1 MIKTFFAYLKYRLL
15 LLLLWGV
22 STGIF
27 LAVQFLSGQQIEF
40 AWYAV
45 LLTGIILLL
54 ILIPDGIRF
63 FKKHSSLKKIE
74 DLLSQF
80 EPEFPEPSNLLE
92 RYYTEIAKGLHA
104 CFRQAKDDLAN
115 AHSKNLEYY
124 TLWVHQIKTPI
135 SALRL
140 VLQNAPDS
148 PDKTVMLQELF
159 GIERY
164 TELALQY
171 TRIGSIA
178 SDLVIEQCDLDS
190 IVRECVRKYALPFIY
205 KKLSIEME
213 GLSQCVVS
221 DAKWLRFIIEQL
233 LSNAV
238 KYTKEGGV
246 RISFYAGALVISD
259 TGIGIRPEDLPRIFE
274 KGYTGYNGRVDN
286 RASGI
291 GLYLSKK
298 VADALSI
305 DISVESDLCKGT
317 AVTLRFPDSNRWM
330 FQ

>member
-15 LLLLWGV
+15 LLLLW
-22 STGIF
+22 SASAGIF
-27 LAVQFLSGQQIEF
+27 LAVQFLSRQQIEF
-40 AWYAV
+40 AWYEV

-54 ILIPDGIRF
+54 ILIPDGIQF
-63 FKKHSSLKKIE
+63 FKKHKSLKLLAG
-74 DLLSQF
+74 LLSQF
-80 EPEFPEPSNLLE
+80 ETEFPEPSNLLE
-92 RYYTEIAKGLHA
+92 QDYTDTAKGLHA

-140 VLQNAPDS
+140 VLQNTPDS
-148 PDKTVMLQELF
+148 PEKTVMLQELF

-190 IVRECVRKYALPFIY
+190 IVRDCVRKYALPFIY
-205 KKLSIEME
+205 KKLSIDME
-213 GLSQCVVS
+213 GLSEAVVS

-246 RISFYAGALVISD
+246 KIYYHKGVLVIQDS
-259 TGIGIRPEDLPRIFE
+259 GIGIRPEDLPRIFE

-305 DISVESDLCKGT
+305 DISVESTLNKGT
-317 AVTLRFPDSNRWM
+317 QVTLRFPAANQWM

>member
-1 MIKTFFAYLKYRLL
+1 MIKTFFAWLKYRLIFL
-15 LLLLWGV
+15 IFFGATTGV
-22 STGIF
+22 F

-45 LLTGIILLL
+45 LLSGVILLL
-54 ILIPDGIRF
+54 ILIPDGIAF
-63 FKKHSSLKKIE
+63 FKKHRILRQIAG
-74 DLLSQF
+74 LLSQF
-80 EPEFPEPSNLLE
+80 EPDFPEPSNQLE
-92 RYYTEIAKGLHA
+92 KDYTEIAKGLHGY
-104 CFRQAKDDLAN
+104 FRQAKEDLTA
-115 AHSKNLEYY
+115 AHMRNLEYY

-140 VLQNAPDS
+140 VLQNTPDS
-148 PDKTVMLQELF
+148 PEKAVMLQELF

-171 TRIGSIA
+171 TRIGNIA
-178 SDLVIEQCDLDS
+178 ADLVIGQCNLQS
-190 IVRECVRKYALPFIY
+190 IVRECVKKYALPFIV
-205 KKLSIEME
+205 KKLSVEMDS
-213 GLSQCVVS
+213 LSAAVVS
-221 DAKWLRFIIEQL
+221 DAKWLRFIIEQI

-246 RISFYAGALVISD
+246 KINFRENALVIADS
-259 TGIGIRPEDLPRIFE
+259 GIGIRPEDLPRIFE

-291 GLYLSKK
+291 GLFLAKK

-305 DISVESDLCKGT
+305 DISVQSVLGKGT
-317 AVTLRFPDSNRWM
+317 TVALRFPDADEWI

>member
-1 MIKTFFAYLKYRLL
+1 MIKTFFAYLKYRLVFL
-15 LLLLWGV
+15 IFFGAATGV
-22 STGIF
+22 F

-40 AWYAV
+40 AWYTV
-45 LLTGIILLL
+45 LLTAAILLL
-54 ILIPDGIRF
+54 ILIPDGTAF
-63 FKKHSSLKKIE
+63 FRKHKALRQIA
-74 DLLSQF
+74 DLPTQY
-80 EPEFPEPSNLLE
+80 EPEFPAASNLLE
-92 RYYTEIAKGLHA
+92 EDLTEIAKGLHA
-104 CFRQAKDDLAN
+104 FFRQAKDDLTA
-115 AHSKNLEYY
+115 AHMRNLEYY

-140 VLQNAPDS
+140 VLQNTPDS
-148 PDKTVMLQELF
+148 PEKTVMLQELF

-171 TRIGSIA
+171 ARIGNIA

-190 IVRECVRKYALPFIY
+190 IVRECVRKYALPFVY
-205 KKLSIEME
+205 KRLSVEME
-213 GLSQCVVS
+213 GLTQAVVS

-246 RISFYAGALVISD
+246 KISYHEGTLTIHD

-305 DISVESDLCKGT
+305 DIKVESSLGAGT
-317 AVTLRFPDSNRWM
+317 AVKLRFPAADDWV